1 MACFFEDSE
10 VLEKEIF
17 YTELQREVNRIEEKN
32 RKPII
37 MGDLNGRVGQN
48 TKIGHGALGRF
59 GGEKFINGNGRR
71 ILEFCIENSLRIGNS
86 YFKHKRI
93 HQITYEGEGREAK
106 SIIDYIIYP
115 KEMSGTFKDVKVIR
129 GAEASTDHRL
139 LVADTRIRN
148 NKKRGKNKEYERLKI
163 EELREPNNRKK
174 YEETIGERLRC
185 MQEFQ
190 EEDNIDEM
198 WRKIKETIMKAA
210 EEICGKKRVNT
221 GKKSTKWWNEEL
233 KQIVKEK
240 KDSWKKF
247 LRTGHMED
255 YTEYIHK
262 RNEAKNAVRKAK
274 EESWNKFGN
283 EVENNY
289 KENKKAFW
297 NTIKNLRGKSGRRI
311 RNIRNEENK
320 IESQQG
326 KIMEIWKRYYEGK
339 FKGELEEDINGD
351 IGMEEEENVSI
362 MVEGEQENISRIEV
376 ELAIDKIKLGK
387 AAGYDDVMP
396 EMIKWG
402 GQELINK
409 LWDLFKRIWDEERIP
424 KEWEY
429 NNSDI

>member
-1 MACFFEDSE
+1 MEMRFGTWNIKTLNGKEVEMIQEMKRYKIKVLGLREGKKKGSGIKILEGNYVLRYSGIPIGNRAKEGVGIIVEEDMDSKVIDWKAINSRIMSMDIDVDEGGKLTFIQVYAPTEDSE

-240 KDSWKKF
+240 KDSRKKF
-247 LRTGHMED
+247 FKNRAYGRLYGI
-255 YTEYIHK
+255 YT
-262 RNEAKNAVRKAK
+262 
-274 EESWNKFGN
+274 
-283 EVENNY
+283 
-289 KENKKAFW
+289 
-297 NTIKNLRGKSGRRI
+297 
-311 RNIRNEENK
+311 
-320 IESQQG
+320 
-326 KIMEIWKRYYEGK
+326 
-339 FKGELEEDINGD
+339 
-351 IGMEEEENVSI
+351 
-362 MVEGEQENISRIEV
+362 
-376 ELAIDKIKLGK
+376 
-387 AAGYDDVMP
+387 
-396 EMIKWG
+396 
-402 GQELINK
+402 
-409 LWDLFKRIWDEERIP
+409 
-424 KEWEY
+424 
-429 NNSDI
+429 